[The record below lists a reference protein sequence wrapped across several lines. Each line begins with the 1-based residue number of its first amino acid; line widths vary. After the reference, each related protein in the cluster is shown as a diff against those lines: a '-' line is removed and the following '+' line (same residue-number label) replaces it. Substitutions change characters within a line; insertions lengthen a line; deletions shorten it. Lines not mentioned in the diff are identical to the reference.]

1 MSIIDKNK
9 INILIIGAGMYS
21 TGITVLGGEK
31 ETDKDFGV
39 VLPSILELHQ
49 QGLVGDI
56 YIANRNGKKFIDLKK
71 KLDLM
76 RSKFGWAGEVKLFP
90 NQDEINPD
98 AYKEALVKLPKP
110 AAAII
115 VTPDFLHKEM
125 IIEAIKNKVHFLVVK
140 PAVTNAEDLEEIISK
155 QKKAGLLGM
164 VDYHKV
170 YDEANL
176 MLKDDYENDKY
187 GDIQHI
193 FSKQT
198 QRRDMLEIFRNWLDK
213 TVNINH
219 YLGSHYIHLVGFITK
234 AIPLNV
240 RATSQFGVAKEEYG
254 IDTADLIETQIVWRA
269 KNGSFFSSYHLAG
282 WSDPSETSGMTYQ
295 DIHIIGTK
303 GHINSEQRYRGFET
317 VLTGQGQGI
326 INPYFFHLHK
336 GLLGNPELE
345 GKYGFKSIK
354 TFVKCV
360 SGVENGI
367 SADDFE
373 DKLPTIKDSRIVT
386 AILEAADKSLAN
398 NSEIISLNL

>member
-1 MSIIDKNK
+1 MSINDKNK
-9 INILIIGAGMYS
+9 INVLIIGAGMYS
-21 TGITVLGGEK
+21 TGCTVLKGKK
-31 ETDKDFGV
+31 ETDKDLGV

-56 YIANRNGKKFIDLKK
+56 YIANRSGQKFIDLKK
-71 KLDLM
+71 KLDIM
-76 RSKFGWAGEVKLFP
+76 RSKFGWTGEVKLFP
-90 NQDEINPD
+90 NQNESNPN
-98 AYKEALVKLPKP
+98 AYKEALAKLPKP
-110 AAAII
+110 AATII

-125 IIEAIKNKVHFLVVK
+125 MLEAIKNKVHFMVVK
-140 PAVTNAEDLEEIISK
+140 PAVTKLEDLEEIISK

-176 MLKDDYENDKY
+176 ILKEDYENGKY

-198 QRRDMLEIFRNWLDK
+198 QKRDMLAIFSNWLDK
-213 TVNINH
+213 SVNINH

-234 AIPLNV
+234 ATPLNV

-254 IDTADLIETQIVWRA
+254 IDTADLIETQIIWRA
-269 KNGSFFSSYHLAG
+269 KNGSLFSSYHLAG

-303 GHINSEQRYRGFET
+303 GHIDSEQRYRGFET
-317 VLTGQGQGI
+317 VLTGKGQSI

-354 TFVKCV
+354 AFVKCV
-360 SGVENGI
+360 LDVANGI
-367 SADDFE
+367 PADDFE
-373 DKLPTIKDSRIVT
+373 DKLPTIKNSRTVT